1 MSGWKTGTVA
11 STSLKVPTDFSN
23 EKQRKQARGKFL
35 AMMMQQRVFLH
46 PNYPGPVAQPDRAA
60 AF

>member
-1 MSGWKTGTVA
+1 MDGDFHTVHDVVRIVSGNCR
-11 STSLKVPTDFSN
+11 S
-23 EKQRKQARGKFL
+23 RGKTAAGKFF
-35 AMMMQQRVFLH
+35 AMLMQQRVFLH